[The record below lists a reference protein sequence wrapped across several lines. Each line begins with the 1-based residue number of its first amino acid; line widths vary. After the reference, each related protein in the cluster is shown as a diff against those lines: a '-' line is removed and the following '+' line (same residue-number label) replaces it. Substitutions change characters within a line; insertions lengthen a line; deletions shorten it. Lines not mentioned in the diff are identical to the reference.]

1 MVPEWKK
8 SEKKLMDQANKSG
21 AVLKV
26 LVVDDEQ
33 DIRELVGM
41 NLKRQGFAVSLAADG
56 IAALEVARREMPDV
70 VVLDLMLPGKD
81 GFQVFKEMKADRM
94 LEKTP
99 VIMLTAKGELND
111 KIQGLELG
119 ADDYMTKP
127 FSPKELV
134 LRLKAV
140 LKRTSR
146 VVSESSLVE
155 GSFRLE
161 RDRLN
166 FFLDGEPVMLTPTE
180 FKLLRLLVEAA
191 GKTQERDYLL
201 REVWGY
207 NDSTMTRTLDTHI
220 MRLREKLGNRSTCV
234 QTVRGVGYRF
244 SPN

>member
-1 MVPEWKK
+1 MVAGWAESKK
-8 SEKKLMDQANKSG
+8 ELMDRANSSE

-41 NLKRQGFAVSLAADG
+41 NLKRQGFAVSFAGDG
-56 IAALEVARREMPDV
+56 IAALKVARRELPDV

-81 GFQVFKEMKADRM
+81 GFQVFKEMKADPK

-146 VVSESSLVE
+146 VISESSLVE
-155 GSFRLE
+155 GAFHLE
-161 RDRLN
+161 RDRLK
-166 FFLDGEPVMLTPTE
+166 FFLDGEPVTLTATE
-180 FKLLRLLVEAA
+180 FKLLRLLVEAV

-207 NDSTMTRTLDTHI
+207 NDATMTRTLDTHI
-220 MRLREKLGNRSTCV
+220 KRLREKLGNRSTCV

>member
-1 MVPEWKK
+1 
-8 SEKKLMDQANKSG
+8 MDQANKSE

-81 GFQVFKEMKADRM
+81 GFQVFKEMKADQM

-166 FFLDGEPVMLTPTE
+166 FFLDGEPVMLTATE

-220 MRLREKLGNRSTCV
+220 KRLREKLGNRSTCV